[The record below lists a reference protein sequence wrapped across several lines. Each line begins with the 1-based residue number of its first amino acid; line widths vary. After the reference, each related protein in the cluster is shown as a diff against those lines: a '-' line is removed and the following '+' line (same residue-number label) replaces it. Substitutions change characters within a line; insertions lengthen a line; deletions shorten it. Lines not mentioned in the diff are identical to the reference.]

1 MVEDDA
7 KPRCEECGRC
17 PEYGAMMKWI
27 RLKVWMEPAFG
38 HAKFASQASSSS
50 FSLHR
55 PWRHG
60 RPRGMSRYC
69 GQLKNQFSKFS
80 PRFAAIAC
88 KSMRE
93 LKKFFFVAADMPAC
107 LLVSAGAFWEIRKM
121 WNRKE
126 REKSH
131 RVECWCLQ
139 NISKGPETISRLTL
153 SKWDLDGSEKLFFL
167 LFGQV
172 RLN

>member
-93 LKKFFFVAADMPAC
+93 LKKIFFCCRWHAC
-107 LLVSAGAFWEIRKM
+107 LLACVRRSLLRNSQNVKQKRK
-121 WNRKE
+121 RKE
-126 REKSH
+126 SPSGMLVLAKH
-131 RVECWCLQ
+131 Q
-139 NISKGPETISRLTL
+139 QGAG
-153 SKWDLDGSEKLFFL
+153 DD
-167 LFGQV
+167 
-172 RLN
+172 